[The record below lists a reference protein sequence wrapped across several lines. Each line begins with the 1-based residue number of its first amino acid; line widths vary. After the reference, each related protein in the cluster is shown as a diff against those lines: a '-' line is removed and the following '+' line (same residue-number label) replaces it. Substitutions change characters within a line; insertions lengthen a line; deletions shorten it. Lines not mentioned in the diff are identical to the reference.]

1 MAKGQKRSNREPR
14 KPKQAAPKPAA
25 TQPRSF
31 LDVATT
37 KGAKEPL
44 SRKRTP

>member
-25 TQPRSF
+25 AQPRSF
-31 LDVATT
+31 LDVAT